1 MEKHE
6 LVVSLAAVFLLALLS
21 NGLNLAL
28 SFVVITLCCVNDAKY
43 SMRFPCVPD
52 FVYQGRT
59 QGQTLEALLR
69 DNPAPP
75 VNRRQ
80 PASCLLPTQLA
91 LQRKLEEYPLT
102 STYIRVYFQS
112 VSILDRNY
120 SNILQYENHASY
132 TVPIVSWRGLSSI
145 GVFLQQLCL
154 LTCLPLAVAQS
165 CSTSPIQ
172 TGYIISAGSSTVGST
187 RTVRVMR
194 RGILWLGHE
203 HFVPGKRKLVKC
215 LRLHHQHAN
224 KITSKGVRYGWRFH
238 R

>member
-52 FVYQGRT
+52 FVYQGRN

-69 DNPAPP
+69 DIPAPP

-91 LQRKLEEYPLT
+91 LQRKL
-102 STYIRVYFQS
+102 
-112 VSILDRNY
+112 
-120 SNILQYENHASY
+120 
-132 TVPIVSWRGLSSI
+132 
-145 GVFLQQLCL
+145 
-154 LTCLPLAVAQS
+154 
-165 CSTSPIQ
+165 
-172 TGYIISAGSSTVGST
+172 
-187 RTVRVMR
+187 
-194 RGILWLGHE
+194 
-203 HFVPGKRKLVKC
+203 
-215 LRLHHQHAN
+215 
-224 KITSKGVRYGWRFH
+224 
-238 R
+238 

>member
-1 MEKHE
+1 
-6 LVVSLAAVFLLALLS
+6 
-21 NGLNLAL
+21 
-28 SFVVITLCCVNDAKY
+28 
-43 SMRFPCVPD
+43 MRFPCVPD
-52 FVYQGRT
+52 FVYQGRN

-80 PASCLLPTQLA
+80 PASCLLPTHLA

-102 STYIRVYFQS
+102 STYIRVSFQS
-112 VSILDRNY
+112 VSILDRTY
-120 SNILQYENHASY
+120 SNILQYESHASY

-145 GVFLQQLCL
+145 GVFLQHLCL

-172 TGYIISAGSSTVGST
+172 TGYIISAGSSTAGST
-187 RTVRVMR
+187 RTVSCAAEYYGSAT
-194 RGILWLGHE
+194 GISC
-203 HFVPGKRKLVKC
+203 KRKLVKC

-224 KITSKGVRYGWRFH
+224 KIYSKGVRYGWRFH